1 MASVLE
7 KISNATKLTRA
18 NTSMITH
25 DEVDSDDAREV
36 ELLTRPKENNGSTKP
51 CMRSNLS
58 TTNYVTLV
66 EELKSD
72 GAMTRSEGVKHRD
85 ELKAEI
91 LESRSVGHDTVSRL
105 MKLHDMMQLHV
116 KVVESQQER
125 TDVEHRSLKF
135 QLNTI
140 ERDQKTSEIM
150 GVILGLL
157 LGALLIADAGPSDEV
172 EKALLISTG
181 ICFVVIFAT
190 VLAIDVLFPVCIYRF
205 VVYRTVHALHMHVQ
219 VAVATF
225 AGFWTQDR
233 DFGILLLGVALC
245 QVISVIIRELTVR
258 WTCKKCG
265 KTEIQAVF
273 NHISTPNIHG
283 HERLFANFLAE
294 AAGIALLRQLSEP
307 SVAELTDMLER
318 ARVKLLPTLRT
329 RTEQEKRDWRRF
341 DGHEKWDDKKTL
353 KVMKFAFQ
361 FLKTGRIEEQS

>member
-1 MASVLE
+1 MTSVLE
-7 KISNATKLTRA
+7 KISNATKLKRA

-25 DEVDSDDAREV
+25 DEVDSDDGREV
-36 ELLTRPKENNGSTKP
+36 ELLTRPKENNKSNKPSMSSSPSTD
-51 CMRSNLS
+51 
-58 TTNYVTLV
+58 NYVTFDQVQGDGDVTRDVLAQHRRDFA
-66 EELKSD
+66 KFSD
-72 GAMTRSEGVKHRD
+72 
-85 ELKAEI
+85 I
-91 LESRSVGHDTVSRL
+91 
-105 MKLHDMMQLHV
+105 MQLHV